1 LPLSLRHIG
10 IRADDFNLV
19 PEFLNQRPGERR
31 GGYKGSKPRSKC
43 HPRDRCFEPAVFPR
57 PMDALEA
64 HRVRPYTGSMHV
76 HAHGAGGPTRVLKI
90 SLAVT
95 LGYIVLLVVAGM
107 RAHSLAL
114 LSEAGHNLSDF
125 LALLLSLVAV
135 YFQTRPANSTK
146 TYGYHRAGVL
156 AALVNATS
164 LVAVSFFIFYEAF
177 RRLQHP
183 EHVQATVMMWVA
195 AAGVVMNGVIALLLY
210 RSSRGF
216 GGDVNIRSALLHEV
230 GDTLSTAAV
239 IAGGWAILVTR
250 NYWIDSA
257 LSFGIAVLILWSGF
271 GIVRETLNILLEGT
285 PRGMKL
291 EKIES
296 AIRSVGGVND
306 VHDLHVWSIGSE
318 THALSCHISIA
329 DIPPSVSERILRDVK
344 DRLLHDFRIDHT
356 TIQFEHAIC
365 EVAHGCVIPVSES
378 EEHHHH
384 HSH

>member
-1 LPLSLRHIG
+1 
-10 IRADDFNLV
+10 
-19 PEFLNQRPGERR
+19 
-31 GGYKGSKPRSKC
+31 
-43 HPRDRCFEPAVFPR
+43 
-57 PMDALEA
+57 
-64 HRVRPYTGSMHV
+64 MHV
-76 HAHGAGGPTRVLKI
+76 HVHGAGSPTRVLKI

-95 LGYIVLLVVAGM
+95 LAYIVLLVVAGI

-135 YFQTRPANSTK
+135 YFQSRPANPTK

-156 AALVNATS
+156 AALVNASS
-164 LVAVSFFIFYEAF
+164 LVVVSFFIFYEAF

-183 EHVQATVMMWVA
+183 EPVSASLMMWVA
-195 AAGVVMNGVIALLLY
+195 GAGVIMNGAIALLLY
-210 RSSRGF
+210 RA

-239 IAGGWAILVTR
+239 IAGGWAILATG
-250 NYWIDSA
+250 NYWIDSV
-257 LSFGIAVLILWSGF
+257 LSVGIAVLILWSGV

-296 AIRSVGGVND
+296 AISSVQGVND

-318 THALSCHISIA
+318 THALSCHIAIA
-329 DIPPSVSERILRDVK
+329 DIPLSVSERILRDVK
-344 DRLLHDFRIDHT
+344 ERVLHDFHIDHT
-356 TIQFEHAIC
+356 TIQFEHEVC
-365 EVAHGCVIPVSES
+365 EVAHGCVIPVEGSD
-378 EEHHHH
+378 EHSHHH
-384 HSH
+384 HS

>member
-1 LPLSLRHIG
+1 
-10 IRADDFNLV
+10 
-19 PEFLNQRPGERR
+19 
-31 GGYKGSKPRSKC
+31 
-43 HPRDRCFEPAVFPR
+43 
-57 PMDALEA
+57 
-64 HRVRPYTGSMHV
+64 MHV
-76 HAHGAGGPTRVLKI
+76 HVHGAGGPTQVLKI

-95 LGYIVLLVVAGM
+95 LAYIALLVVAGI

-135 YFQTRPANSTK
+135 YFQSRPASSTK

-183 EHVQATVMMWVA
+183 QQVQAGVMMWVA
-195 AAGVVMNGVIALLLY
+195 AAGVVMNGAIALLLY
-210 RSSRGF
+210 RSTRRSSHAS

-239 IAGGWAILVTR
+239 IAGGWAILATG
-250 NYWIDSA
+250 NYWIDSV
-257 LSFGIAVLILWSGF
+257 LSVGIGVLILWSGF

-296 AIRSVGGVND
+296 AIRSIGGVND

-344 DRLLHDFRIDHT
+344 ECLLRDFRIDHT
-356 TIQFEHAIC
+356 TIQFEHMVC
-365 EVAHGCVIPVSES
+365 EVAHGCVIPVADS
-378 EEHHHH
+378 EEHHH
-384 HSH
+384 SHEQ

>member
-1 LPLSLRHIG
+1 
-10 IRADDFNLV
+10 
-19 PEFLNQRPGERR
+19 
-31 GGYKGSKPRSKC
+31 
-43 HPRDRCFEPAVFPR
+43 
-57 PMDALEA
+57 
-64 HRVRPYTGSMHV
+64 MHV
-76 HAHGAGGPTRVLKI
+76 HAHGTGSPTRVLTI
-90 SLAVT
+90 SLGVT
-95 LGYIVLLVVAGM
+95 LAYIILLIIAGM

-135 YFQTRPANSTK
+135 YFQSRPANSSK

-156 AALVNATS
+156 VALVNATS
-164 LVAVSFFIFYEAF
+164 LVGVSFFIFYEAF

-183 EHVQATVMMWVA
+183 EHVHASVMMWVA
-195 AAGVVMNGVIALLLY
+195 GAGVVMNGVITLLLY
-210 RSSRGF
+210 RS

-239 IAGGWAILVTR
+239 IAGGWAILLTG
-250 NYWIDSA
+250 NYWIDSV
-257 LSFGIAVLILWSGF
+257 LSVAIGVLILWSGF

-291 EKIES
+291 ERIAS
-296 AIRSVGGVND
+296 AILEVEGVND

-344 DRLLHDFRIDHT
+344 ERLHLHFHIDHT
-356 TIQFEHAIC
+356 TIQFEHVVC
-365 EVAHGCVIPVSES
+365 ETAHGCVIPVES
-378 EEHHHH
+378 GEEHHHH

>member
-1 LPLSLRHIG
+1 
-10 IRADDFNLV
+10 
-19 PEFLNQRPGERR
+19 
-31 GGYKGSKPRSKC
+31 
-43 HPRDRCFEPAVFPR
+43 
-57 PMDALEA
+57 
-64 HRVRPYTGSMHV
+64 MHV
-76 HAHGAGGPTRVLKI
+76 HLHGEGGPKRVLKI

-95 LGYIVLLVVAGM
+95 LAYIVLLVVAGV

-114 LSEAGHNLSDF
+114 LSEAGHNLSDL

-135 YFQTRPANSTK
+135 YLQSRPPSSTK

-183 EHVQATVMMWVA
+183 EPVRAGLMMGVA

-210 RSSRGF
+210 RSK
-216 GGDVNIRSALLHEV
+216 GDVNIRSALLHEV

-239 IAGGWAILVTR
+239 ILGGWVILATGDF
-250 NYWIDSA
+250 WIDSA
-257 LSFGIAVLILWSGF
+257 LSFGIGVLILWSSF

-291 EKIES
+291 ERIES
-296 AIRSVGGVND
+296 AIRAIEGVND

-318 THALSCHISIA
+318 THALSCHISID

-344 DRLLHDFRIDHT
+344 DCLLHDFRIDHT
-356 TIQFEHAIC
+356 TIQFENVIC
-365 EVAHGCVIPVSES
+365 EVAHGCVIPVGES
-378 EEHHHH
+378 AEHH
-384 HSH
+384 HSHEH